1 LLNNCLAGIE
11 KKALDFYSYCPKK
24 KTTRKIEKVESGFY
38 IFFVDKHSTWDGWPM
53 GYLGPSHMSNPFA
66 YWYDICTRKTKQK
79 KIRKK
84 VVYASKILFYMGF
97 LVFFSF
103 FGGGL

>member
-1 LLNNCLAGIE
+1 L
-11 KKALDFYSYCPKK
+11 PKK

-79 KIRKK
+79 KNPKK
-84 VVYASKILFYMGF
+84 GCICQQNFILYGF
-97 LVFFSF
+97 FGFFLFF
-103 FGGGL
+103 FGGFERSFI